1 MQTFRYLWHLVI
13 GALCGL
19 FITGGIA
26 HAQKVIRI
34 GAPLELTGKFVIYGS
49 QAQRGMEM
57 AVEAFAGT
65 VAGHRI
71 EVLLRDIQST
81 NQGAV
86 SAMTDLLEKEKVD
99 FLIGPIA
106 SGLVSAAVP
115 AWRQQKPLWIVP
127 GASALS
133 FEEAIA
139 GEAMVFHT
147 YAWGYGYHTG
157 PANALAAAFGKGKKV
172 AIIYSD
178 GAYGRSHLPDA
189 RKHYTEAGFQIVATE
204 LVRENAADM
213 NPALQ
218 KIRLTKPD
226 VLVCLMQT
234 TDGIVVAKQ
243 IHVAKLGIPI
253 LVASAFPQFQ
263 TWADAVGEAANGW
276 ITAVSYLA
284 GQALPADPKY
294 PKIFPA
300 AKDWEAAFRKKYS
313 REPELIDAMVYT
325 SAAMLF
331 LAIDR
336 AGGGDKERV
345 AKELRNLG
353 VQTIMGEGKFV
364 PTPGGAVN
372 QAFNEMFVIQRQ
384 GDKIVTVWP
393 KARSNGQFKPIQ

>member
-1 MQTFRYLWHLVI
+1 MQAFRYIRPMVM

-49 QAQRGMEM
+49 QAQRGVEM
-57 AVEAFAGT
+57 AVEAFGGT

-71 EVLLRDIQST
+71 EVLLRDVQST

-99 FLIGPIA
+99 FLIGPVA
-106 SGLVSAAVP
+106 SGLVSAVVP
-115 AWRQQKPLWIVP
+115 AWRQRKPLWIVP

-157 PANALAAAFGKGKKV
+157 PANALAAAFGKGKKI
-172 AIIYSD
+172 AIIHTD

-204 LVRENAADM
+204 LVRENATDM

-218 KIRLTKPD
+218 KIRLAKPD
-226 VLVCLMQT
+226 VLVALMQT

-253 LVASAFPQFQ
+253 LVGSAFPQFQ

-276 ITAVSYLA
+276 ITAVSYLP

-300 AKDWEAAFRKKYS
+300 AKDWEAAFTKKYS
-313 REPELIDAMVYT
+313 REPELVDATGYA

-336 AGGGDKERV
+336 VGGGDKERV

-364 PTPGGAVN
+364 RTPGGAVN

-393 KARSNGQFKPIQ
+393 KARSDGQFKSIQ

>member
-1 MQTFRYLWHLVI
+1 MQAFRNLRHMVV

-26 HAQKVIRI
+26 HAQKVIKI

-49 QAQRGMEM
+49 GAQRGIEM
-57 AVEAFAGT
+57 AVEAFGGT
-65 VAGHRI
+65 AAGHRI

-106 SGLVSAAVP
+106 SGPVSAAIP
-115 AWRQQKPLWIVP
+115 AWRQRKALWVVP
-127 GASALS
+127 GATAPS

-139 GEAMVFHT
+139 GESMVFHT
-147 YAWGYGYHTG
+147 AAWGYQYHASA
-157 PANALAAAFGKGKKV
+157 ANALAAALGKGKKV

-204 LVRENAADM
+204 LVRENATDM
-213 NPALQ
+213 NPTLQ
-218 KIRLTKPD
+218 KLRLAKPD
-226 VLVCLMQT
+226 VLVCLVQT
-234 TDGIVVAKQ
+234 TDAIVLAKQ
-243 IHVAKLGIPI
+243 IHVAKLGIPV
-253 LVASAFPQFQ
+253 LVGTIYPTLQ

-276 ITAVSYLA
+276 IGAAAYLP
-284 GQALPADPKY
+284 GQAVPADPKY
-294 PKIFPA
+294 PKLFPA
-300 AKDWEAAFRKKYS
+300 AKDWEAAFTKKYN
-313 REPELIDAMVYT
+313 REPEWVDAMVYS

-372 QAFNEMFVIQRQ
+372 QAFNEMIVLQRQ
-384 GDKIVTVWP
+384 GDKLVTVWP
-393 KARSNGQFKPIQ
+393 KARSSGQVKPIQ